1 VRPRRPIPFVRRCQ
15 KPLELRAR
23 KFVKRA
29 TQKNVNWLGRDALFL
44 VADAS
49 GVTKARFVGSLSDK
63 SWQATKSDKSSV
75 RREAFAGLILLL
87 GPHPVEIG
95 PGTRQSHLCQD
106 PTVCSG
112 SVHASALLNS
122 FTFLTKP
129 LKLVYRCSHIN
140 VFIMLSDRKWTWKT
154 RCRVSDRFQ
163 RGADLD
169 GPSSRIEIGDLFTFN
184 LC

>member
-95 PGTRQSHLCQD
+95 PGTVAPVPGSHG
-106 PTVCSG
+106 V
-112 SVHASALLNS
+112 
-122 FTFLTKP
+122 
-129 LKLVYRCSHIN
+129 
-140 VFIMLSDRKWTWKT
+140 
-154 RCRVSDRFQ
+154 Q
-163 RGADLD
+163 RLRACVRAPQELY
-169 GPSSRIEIGDLFTFN
+169 IFN
-184 LC
+184 